1 MVSHFFA
8 KVASELW
15 LEASHES
22 AQEKIAKAKQGRN
35 FIETCSAV
43 SRTPA
48 AGKEWQTEVNE
59 CTFAM
64 MAEKKTN

>member
-8 KVASELW
+8 KVARELW
-15 LEASHES
+15 LEGSHEN
-22 AQEKIAKAKQGRN
+22 ALEKIAIASKEA
-35 FIETCSAV
+35 TLCSSV
-43 SRTPA
+43 SQTPA

-59 CTFAM
+59 CIFAM